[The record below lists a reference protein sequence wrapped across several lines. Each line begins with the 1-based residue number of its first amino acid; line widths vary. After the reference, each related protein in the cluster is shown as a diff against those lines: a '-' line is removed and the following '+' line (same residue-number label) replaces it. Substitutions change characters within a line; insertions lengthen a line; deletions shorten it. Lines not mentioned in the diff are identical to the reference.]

1 LIKQFYIIRVAALNI
16 DYIEKLLAGIFER
29 DRLRK
34 ILITGSFPAVTISF
48 PRDSFENNDIDS
60 ACEALESYCYS
71 RGADSLEKVVLDLLR
86 ERRATL
92 SVAESITGGLLASTI
107 VSVPGASDVF
117 MEGFITYSNK
127 AKIRRLGVDAGVIG
141 KYGAV
146 NPEVCIQ
153 MAGGAASEAVV
164 NYSLSTTGIAGPGGS
179 TSGKDV
185 GLCYIGLHSPRGVY
199 CVKHQFGGNREDIR
213 KKAVISALDL
223 LRLDLEG
230 YEKRL
235 SLFIYNIPD

>member
-1 LIKQFYIIRVAALNI
+1 M
-16 DYIEKLLAGIFER
+16 G
-29 DRLRK
+29 
-34 ILITGSFPAVTISF
+34 
-48 PRDSFENNDIDS
+48 
-60 ACEALESYCYS
+60 SYCYS

-92 SVAESITGGLLASTI
+92 SVAESVTGGLLASTI

-146 NPEVCIQ
+146 SSEVCIQ
-153 MAGGAASEAVV
+153 MADGAASEAMV

-179 TSGKDV
+179 VSGKDV
-185 GLCYIGLHSPRGVY
+185 GLCYIGLHSLRGVY
-199 CVKHQFGGNREDIR
+199 CVKYQFSGSREDIR
-213 KKAVISALDL
+213 KKAVVSALDL

-235 SLFIYNIPD
+235 SPFISK